1 MPAVPA
7 EYVEPAPAAEAL
19 TARRGKPP
27 PIRPDWVSKTLAG
40 LLLGFSLAIITSGL
54 LMTQLQGMPLPVSG
68 QLAMWLVPPVWLGVL
83 SCVYFF
89 SSGLR
94 AWAWLLG
101 ANMVALGLWW
111 LVSPGNIT

>member
-7 EYVEPAPAAEAL
+7 DPMEPAPPAAL
-19 TARRGKPP
+19 TARPAKPR

-40 LLLGFSLAIITSGL
+40 LLLGFSLAITTSGL
-54 LMTQLQGMPLPVSG
+54 LMTQLHGIPLPVSG

-83 SCVYFF
+83 SFVYFF

-101 ANMVALGLWW
+101 ANALALGLWW
-111 LVSPGNIT
+111 LLRQGATP

>member
-7 EYVEPAPAAEAL
+7 KAVEPAAL
-19 TARRGKPP
+19 AKPR

-83 SCVYFF
+83 SFVYFF

-101 ANMVALGLWW
+101 TNAVTLGLWW
-111 LVSPGNIT
+111 LASPGNIP